1 MKQKISIVMDEEI
14 VRLAKERAAKEQR
27 TLSQLIQ
34 ETLVRQFRKETP
46 TPAERRLAYTLF
58 CEQPMKIPAGQLR
71 YILEE
76 DMWSL

>member
-14 VRLAKERAAKEQR
+14 VRLAKERATKEQR
-27 TLSQLIQ
+27 TLSQSIQ
-34 ETLVRQFRKETP
+34 ETLVRKFRKETP
-46 TPAERRLAYTLF
+46 TPRERRMAYTLF
-58 CEQPMKIPAGQLR
+58 CERPMKVPSGQLR